1 MKDFSVNQNDQSK
14 YDVIIIGAGPAGLEC
29 ARQLRDSK
37 LSVLLVEKN
46 KTIGPKTCA
55 GGLTNLTS
63 GFGIPNALTR
73 SFPLNNLFIKDH
85 KYKITLAHPLKT
97 ITRLE
102 LGQYQLE
109 KIVNSKN
116 LTILTSTVVSEIKD
130 DRVIT
135 LDNKTFKY
143 KYLVGADGANSIVRK
158 HLKLRSNFYNGL
170 YYDIPKVTDDFVWLI
185 DPKLLKTGYVWV
197 FPHKHYTNIGVYYN
211 PVLVSTKFAREVLE
225 KFIVDRDMIFSPKD
239 IKGAQINYNYEGY
252 KFNNIYLAGEAAGL
266 VSRATG
272 EGISFALISGQ
283 EIAKKILNP
292 EHKKTELRK
301 IIKIKRRQERMLKIL
316 DSFPIF
322 HNIIFLRISAILLK
336 YKWFQIYIGT

>member
-1 MKDFSVNQNDQSK
+1 MKYFSVNQNDQSK

-63 GFGIPNALTR
+63 RFGIPNALTR
-73 SFPLNNLFIKDH
+73 SFPLQNLFIKDH
-85 KYKITLAHPLKT
+85 KYEIILVHPLKT

-109 KIVNSKN
+109 TIVDSKN
-116 LTILTSTVVSEIKD
+116 ITILINTVVSEIKE

-143 KYLVGADGANSIVRK
+143 KFLVGADGANSIVRK
-158 HLKLRSNFYNGL
+158 HLKLRSNFNNGL
-170 YYDIPKVTDDFVWLI
+170 YYDIPKVTDDFVWLM
-185 DPKLLKTGYVWV
+185 DPKLLKTGYVWM

-211 PVLVSTKFAREVLE
+211 PVLVSAKSAKEVLE
-225 KFIVDRDMIFSPKD
+225 KFIVDRDMIFSPID
-239 IKGAQINYNYEGY
+239 IKGAQLNYIYEGY

-272 EGISFALISGQ
+272 EGISFALISGK

-292 EHKKTELRK
+292 EHKMTELRK
-301 IIKIKRRQERMLKIL
+301 IIKIKRRQERMLKVFE
-316 DSFPIF
+316 SFPIF
-322 HNIIFLRISAILLK
+322 QNIFLRIFAILLK

>member
-1 MKDFSVNQNDQSK
+1 MKYFSVNQNDQSK

-63 GFGIPNALTR
+63 RFGIPNALTR
-73 SFPLNNLFIKDH
+73 SFPLQNLFIKDH
-85 KYKITLAHPLKT
+85 KYEIILVHPLKT

-109 KIVNSKN
+109 TIVDSKN
-116 LTILTSTVVSEIKD
+116 ITILINTVVSEIKE
-130 DRVIT
+130 DRIIT
-135 LDNKTFKY
+135 FDNKTFKY
-143 KYLVGADGANSIVRK
+143 KFLVGADGANSIVRK
-158 HLKLRSNFYNGL
+158 HLKLRSNFNNGL
-170 YYDIPKVTDDFVWLI
+170 YYDIPKVTDDFVWLM
-185 DPKLLKTGYVWV
+185 DPKLLKTGYVWM

-211 PVLVSTKFAREVLE
+211 PVLVSAKSAKEVLE
-225 KFIVDRDMIFSPKD
+225 KFIVDRDMIFSPID
-239 IKGAQINYNYEGY
+239 IKGAQLNYIYEGY

-272 EGISFALISGQ
+272 EGISFALISGK

-292 EHKKTELRK
+292 EHKMTELRK
-301 IIKIKRRQERMLKIL
+301 IIKIKRRQERMLKVFE
-316 DSFPIF
+316 SFPIF
-322 HNIIFLRISAILLK
+322 HNIFLRIFAILLK

>member
-1 MKDFSVNQNDQSK
+1 MINKSEE

-37 LSVLLVEKN
+37 LSLLLIEKN

-63 GFGIPNALTR
+63 GFGIPNDLTR
-73 SFPLNNLFIKDH
+73 SFALQKLFIKDH
-85 KYKITLAHPLKT
+85 KYEITLAHPLRT

-109 KIVNSKN
+109 KIVDSKN
-116 LTILTSTVVSEIKD
+116 ITILINTVVSKIKD
-130 DRVIT
+130 SRVIT

-143 KYLVGADGANSIVRK
+143 KYLIGADGANSVVRK

-170 YYDIPKVTDDFVWLI
+170 YYDVPKVTDDFVWFV
-185 DPKLLKTGYVWV
+185 DPELLKTGYVWM
-197 FPHKHYTNIGVYYN
+197 FPHKHHTSIGVYYN
-211 PVLVSTKFAREVLE
+211 PVLVNAKSAKEVLE

-272 EGISFALISGQ
+272 EGISFALISGK

-292 EHKKTELRK
+292 EHKMNELRK
-301 IIKIKRRQERMLKIL
+301 IIKIKRRQERLLKVI

-322 HNIIFLRISAILLK
+322 HNIIFLRISVILLK
-336 YKWFQIYIGT
+336 HKWFQIYMGT